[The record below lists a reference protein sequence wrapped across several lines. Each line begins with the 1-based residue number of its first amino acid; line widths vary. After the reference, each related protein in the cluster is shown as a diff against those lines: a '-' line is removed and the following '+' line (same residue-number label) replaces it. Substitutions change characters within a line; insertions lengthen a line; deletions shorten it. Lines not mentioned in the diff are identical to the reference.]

1 VWIHL
6 LGFFWGDTKE
16 GGVEILDIIDEN
28 PFDMVFVMMLAFR
41 ASRRTHGSQRHMGLS
56 PEATFFSMM
65 NFHNF
70 SGESLPPDVQQ
81 DIPIIATSSLS
92 APIRMEAGEDEEGD
106 NEEEHK
112 LNVEVLELSDMISIH
127 DDGSCR

>member
-1 VWIHL
+1 
-6 LGFFWGDTKE
+6 
-16 GGVEILDIIDEN
+16 
-28 PFDMVFVMMLAFR
+28 
-41 ASRRTHGSQRHMGLS
+41 
-56 PEATFFSMM
+56 
-65 NFHNF
+65 
-70 SGESLPPDVQQ
+70 VQQ

-127 DDGSCR
+127 DMKAKNVHRVRKNV